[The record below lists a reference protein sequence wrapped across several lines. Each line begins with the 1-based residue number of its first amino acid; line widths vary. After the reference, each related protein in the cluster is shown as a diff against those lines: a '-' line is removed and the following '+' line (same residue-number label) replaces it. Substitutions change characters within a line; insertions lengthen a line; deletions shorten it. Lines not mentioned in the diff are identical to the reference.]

1 MIYLAVW
8 LLGPAC
14 FALGYFVGRNHR

>member
-8 LLGPAC
+8 MAGPAC
-14 FALGYFVGRNHR
+14 FALGYFVGRNYR